1 MLLISNNKSNKEI
14 QLTYIGRVAIE
25 KNIEAFLKLEGNFKK
40 TVVGDGP
47 ELEKYSN
54 KYPQVNF
61 VGLKKGE
68 ELAQYYADADV
79 FVFPSKTDTLG
90 NVILESL
97 ACGTPIAAFPVTG
110 PKDILKDSKIN
121 TLDDK
126 LGNSVEK
133 ARKVNR
139 NDCRE
144 FAMKFTWEDCA
155 NEFLDSQ
162 IDSKN

>member
-1 MLLISNNKSNKEI
+1 MK
-14 QLTYIGRVAIE
+14 R
-25 KNIEAFLKLEGNFKK
+25 GN
-40 TVVGDGP
+40 
-47 ELEKYSN
+47 
-54 KYPQVNF
+54 
-61 VGLKKGE
+61 
-68 ELAQYYADADV
+68 ELAEYYANADV

-90 NVILESL
+90 KVILEAL

-121 TLDDK
+121 TLDDR

-133 ARKVNR
+133 ALKVSR
-139 NDCRE
+139 IDCRK